1 MQKGINHIGIAV
13 KSISEAL
20 PIYEDVFGMVHEGEE
35 IVQSQKVKVA
45 FLLAGTT
52 RIELLEPLD
61 ETSAIAKFI
70 ETKGEGIHHIALE
83 VSSIKDRI
91 DELKEKGIQLIDE
104 EPRPGAHHT
113 EVAFIHPKSVHRV
126 LVELCEKPKREE

>member
-1 MQKGINHIGIAV
+1 MQRGINHIGIAV

-20 PIYEDVFGMVHEGEE
+20 PIYKDVFGMVYEGEE
-35 IVQSQKVKVA
+35 IVPSQKVKVA
-45 FLLAGTT
+45 FLLAGST
-52 RIELLEPLD
+52 RIELLEPID

-70 ETKGEGIHHIALE
+70 ETKGEGIHHLALE
-83 VSSIKDRI
+83 VTSIKDRI
-91 DELKEKGIQLIDE
+91 AELKEKGIQLIDE

>member
-1 MQKGINHIGIAV
+1 MQRGINHIGIAV

-20 PIYEDVFGMVHEGEE
+20 PVYKDVFGMVYEGEE
-35 IVQSQKVKVA
+35 IVPSQKVKVA
-45 FLLAGTT
+45 FLLAGNT
-52 RIELLEPLD
+52 RIELLEPID

-70 ETKGEGIHHIALE
+70 ETKGEGIHHLALE
-83 VSSIKDRI
+83 VTSIKDRI
-91 DELKEKGIQLIDE
+91 AELKEKGIQLIDE

>member
-1 MQKGINHIGIAV
+1 MQRGINHIGIAV

-20 PIYEDVFGMVHEGEE
+20 PIYEDVFGMVYEGEE
-35 IVQSQKVKVA
+35 IVPSQKVKVA
-45 FLLAGTT
+45 FLLAGNT
-52 RIELLEPLD
+52 RIELLEPID

-70 ETKGEGIHHIALE
+70 ETKGEGIHHLALE
-83 VSSIKDRI
+83 VTSIKDRI
-91 DELKEKGIQLIDE
+91 AELKEKGIQLIDE
-104 EPRPGAHHT
+104 KPRPGAHHT

>member
-1 MQKGINHIGIAV
+1 MQRGINHIGIAV

-20 PIYEDVFGMVHEGEE
+20 PIYKDVFGMVYEGEE
-35 IVQSQKVKVA
+35 IVPSQKVKVA
-45 FLLAGTT
+45 FLLAGNT
-52 RIELLEPLD
+52 RIELLEPID

-70 ETKGEGIHHIALE
+70 ETKGEGIHHLALE
-83 VSSIKDRI
+83 VTSIKDRI
-91 DELKEKGIQLIDE
+91 AELKEKGIQLIDE
-104 EPRPGAHHT
+104 KPRPGAHHT

>member
-1 MQKGINHIGIAV
+1 MQRGINHIGIAV

-20 PIYEDVFGMVHEGEE
+20 PIYKDVFGIGYEGEE
-35 IVQSQKVKVA
+35 IVPSQKVKVA
-45 FLLAGTT
+45 FLLVGNT
-52 RIELLEPLD
+52 RIELLEPID

-70 ETKGEGIHHIALE
+70 ETKGEGIHHLALE
-83 VSSIKDRI
+83 VTSIKDRI
-91 DELKEKGIQLIDE
+91 AELKEKGIQLIDE

>member
-1 MQKGINHIGIAV
+1 MHRGINHIGIAV

-20 PIYEDVFGMVHEGEE
+20 PIYKDVFGMVYEGEE
-35 IVQSQKVKVA
+35 IVPSQKVKVA
-45 FLLAGTT
+45 FLLAGNT
-52 RIELLEPLD
+52 RIELLEPID

-70 ETKGEGIHHIALE
+70 ETKGEGIHHLALE
-83 VSSIKDRI
+83 VTSIKDRI
-91 DELKEKGIQLIDE
+91 AELKEKGIQLIDE

>member
-1 MQKGINHIGIAV
+1 MQRGINHIGIAV

-20 PIYEDVFGMVHEGEE
+20 PIYKDVFGMVYEGEE
-35 IVQSQKVKVA
+35 IVPSQKVKVA
-45 FLLAGTT
+45 FLLAGNT
-52 RIELLEPLD
+52 RIELLEPID

-70 ETKGEGIHHIALE
+70 ETKGEGIHHLALE
-83 VSSIKDRI
+83 VTSIKDRI
-91 DELKEKGIQLIDE
+91 AELKEKGIQLIDE

>member
-1 MQKGINHIGIAV
+1 MQRGINHIGIAV

-20 PIYEDVFGMVHEGEE
+20 PLYEDVFGMINEGEE
-35 IVQSQKVKVA
+35 IVPSQKVRVA
-45 FLLAGTT
+45 FLSAGNT

-61 ETSAIAKFI
+61 GTSAIAKFI

-83 VSSIKDRI
+83 VSSIRDRI
-91 DELKEKGIQLIDE
+91 AELKEKGLQLIDE

>member
-1 MQKGINHIGIAV
+1 MQRGINHIGIAV

-20 PIYEDVFGMVHEGEE
+20 PIYKDVFGMVYEGEE
-35 IVQSQKVKVA
+35 IVPSQKVKVA
-45 FLLAGTT
+45 FLLAGNT
-52 RIELLEPLD
+52 RIELLEPID

-70 ETKGEGIHHIALE
+70 ETKGEGIHHLALE
-83 VSSIKDRI
+83 VTSIKDRI
-91 DELKEKGIQLIDE
+91 AELKDKGIQLIDE

>member
-1 MQKGINHIGIAV
+1 MHRGIDHIGVVV
-13 KSISEAL
+13 KSISKAL
-20 PIYEDVFGMVHEGEE
+20 PIYEDVLGMIHEGEE
-35 IVQSQKVKVA
+35 IVQGQKVRVA
-45 FLLAGTT
+45 FLSAGNT

-61 ETSAIAKFI
+61 ETSPIAKFI

-83 VSSIKDRI
+83 VTSIKDRI
-91 DELKEKGIQLIDE
+91 AELKEKGLQLIDE